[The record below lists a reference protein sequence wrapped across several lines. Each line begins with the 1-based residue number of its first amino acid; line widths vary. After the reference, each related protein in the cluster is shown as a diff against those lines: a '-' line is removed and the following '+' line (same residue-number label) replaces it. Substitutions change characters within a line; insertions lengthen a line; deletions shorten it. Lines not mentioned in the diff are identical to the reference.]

1 MNGVGH
7 AAQGGEAA
15 GTIRT
20 AAVGTVA
27 AAVGVVGAWSWRPS
41 AVELVTPVVVV
52 AGAAILLALAL
63 SRFWGFVLA
72 ALAVRASIDGMGA
85 GGVVDPALVLGVM
98 FLAAAAAWIVRNRDR
113 DAQVPWSPLHWGLAG
128 FVTAGGVSVIASEAP
143 RATVVEVVR
152 ICTTL
157 AMFLVV
163 GRFAVRPR
171 HRDQVLVA
179 LAVSAAVPVL
189 VGLAAVS
196 LGISPFETKGEF
208 TRLTSTFAQ
217 SNTFARYLAVTLVA
231 VVALHPHLTSRHR
244 RAADLLGAGTA
255 MCLVMTYTVGA
266 WLAVAAGVCCVG
278 LLQNRRIVVATLAAV
293 IVAFAVAPGVSA
305 RVQDAGL
312 GVEDDADESGS
323 FDWRLAYWSELLP
336 LASGSPVT
344 GIGLGATAAV
354 SERSK
359 APHNDLL
366 AAYVETGLFGLG
378 AYLLLLGAA
387 AATARSALRREQDG
401 IDRGVAVAF
410 AACCVTFAVAS
421 LAANVM
427 RSVALMWWM
436 AALAGLVV
444 AAGRREVVPAPADA
458 R

>member
-1 MNGVGH
+1 MSGVGH
-7 AAQGGEAA
+7 AAHGGEAA

-20 AAVGTVA
+20 AAVGSLA
-27 AAVGVVGAWSWRPS
+27 AAVAVAGAWSWRPS
-41 AVELVTPVVVV
+41 AGELVTPVVTV
-52 AGAAILLALAL
+52 AGATVLLALAV
-63 SRFWGFVLA
+63 SRFWGFVLG
-72 ALAVRASIDGMGA
+72 ALATRASIDGMGA
-85 GGVVDPALVLGVM
+85 GEVVDPALVLGVM

-113 DAQVPWSPLHWGLAG
+113 DEQVPWSPLHWGLAA

-143 RATVVEVVR
+143 RTTVVEVVR
-152 ICTTL
+152 ICTAL
-157 AMFLVV
+157 AMFVV
-163 GRFAVRPR
+163 VERFAAQPR
-171 HRDQVLVA
+171 RRDQVLAA
-179 LAVSAAVPVL
+179 LAVSVAVPVL
-189 VGLAAVS
+189 VGLAAVA

-208 TRLTSTFAQ
+208 ARLTSTFAQ

-231 VVALHPHLTSRHR
+231 IVALHPHLTRRHR
-244 RAADLLGAGTA
+244 RTAELLGAGTVV
-255 MCLVMTYTVGA
+255 CLVMTYTVGA
-266 WLAVAAGVCCVG
+266 WVAVAAGVCCVG
-278 LLQNRRIVVATLAAV
+278 LLRSRRIVVATLAAV
-293 IVAFAVAPGVSA
+293 LVALAVAPGVSA

-312 GVEDDADESGS
+312 GVEDDADGSGS

-344 GIGLGATAAV
+344 GIGLGATVAV

-378 AYLLLLGAA
+378 AYLLLVGAA
-387 AATARSALRREQDG
+387 VATARSALRRTRDG

-410 AACCVTFAVAS
+410 AACCVTFGVAS

-436 AALAGLVV
+436 TALAGLVV
-444 AAGRREVVPAPADA
+444 AASRRDVAPGPADA